1 MASELVEVHET
12 QGHLELVQ
20 AMELGQEPAV
30 DVGEAMDIRH
40 VHAKLE
46 SLRNSPKPYRGGVA
60 ELLLHLLLQLRP
72 RQCTDPSPF
81 QLNLIA
87 RWVEAWACLVNHA
100 QGLLDGLL
108 EGSADGHDLTH
119 ALHGGADAGVHRGEL
134 LEVPAGHLGY
144 HIVQRWLEAGSGASC
159 HAVAKLRQVMA
170 QRKLGSHVGQR
181 IPRGLGGKGTAAR
194 EPGIHLDDAEL
205 RAFGIDRI
213 LDVAFAHDAQVPDDL
228 QGTLP
233 EPVVLLVVQR
243 L

>member
-1 MASELVEVHET
+1 MALELIEVHET
-12 QGHLELVQ
+12 QGHFELVQ

-46 SLRNSPKPYRGGVA
+46 SLRNGPKPYRGGVA
-60 ELLLHLLLQLRP
+60 KLLLHLLLQFWP
-72 RQCTDPSPF
+72 GCTDPSPF

-87 RWVEAWACLVNHA
+87 CRIEAGACLVDHT

-108 EGSADGHDLTH
+108 EGSADGHDFAH

-144 HIVQRWLEAGSGASC
+144 HVVQRRLEAGSGAAR
-159 HAVAKLRQVMA
+159 HAVPELRQVVA
-170 QRKLGSHVGQR
+170 QSKLGGHIGQR
-181 IPRGLGGKGTAAR
+181 IPCGLGGEGTAAG
-194 EPGIHLDDAEL
+194 EPGVHLDDAEL
-205 RAFGIDRI
+205 GAFGIDSI